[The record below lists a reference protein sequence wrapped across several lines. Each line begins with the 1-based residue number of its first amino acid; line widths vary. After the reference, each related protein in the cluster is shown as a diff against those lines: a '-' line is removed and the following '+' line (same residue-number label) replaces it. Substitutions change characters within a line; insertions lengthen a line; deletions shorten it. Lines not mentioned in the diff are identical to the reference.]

1 MNLHRIADITVDMGY
16 KYDRMKKQADAY
28 RINENVTPEMT
39 IYLSDSFLEEKC
51 KEMPSLT
58 PETSEYIY
66 TGSIFYTG
74 LILFGGFMLHASSV
88 LMDGKAY
95 LFSAPSGVGKS
106 THTAMWQKVF
116 GRDRAKILND
126 DKPAIRIEKDGI
138 FDFGTPWSGKTDS
151 KSAGDLILNINVK
164 APIAGICFIERG
176 KVNKIRR
183 ENGGAVISKMLA
195 QTIRPYD
202 EKDMDMLLKIL
213 DIVLRQ
219 VPIYTLSC
227 DISEE
232 AVRVA
237 YNAMS
242 GKS

>member
-16 KYDRMKKQADAY
+16 KYDRMKKQAHAY
-28 RINENVTPEMT
+28 RIDGNITPEMT

-51 KEMPSLT
+51 KEMPPLT

-66 TGSIFYTG
+66 TGSVFYTG

-126 DKPAIRIEKDGI
+126 DKPAVRIEKDGI
-138 FDFGTPWSGKTDS
+138 FAFGTPWSGKTD
-151 KSAGDLILNINVK
+151 LNINVK

-176 KVNKIRR
+176 KANKIRR

-202 EKDMDMLLKIL
+202 EKDMDMLLKII
-213 DIVLRQ
+213 DVVLRQ
-219 VPIYTLSC
+219 VPVYTLSC

-232 AVRVA
+232 AVRTA

>member
-1 MNLHRIADITVDMGY
+1 MNLHKIADITVDMGY
-16 KYDRMKKQADAY
+16 KYGRMKNQADKY
-28 RINENVTPEMT
+28 RVNESVAPEMT
-39 IYLSDSFLEEKC
+39 IYLSDAFLEQKSREN
-51 KEMPSLT
+51 PLVT
-58 PETSEYIY
+58 PEMCEYIY
-66 TGSIFYTG
+66 TGSVFYSG
-74 LILFGGFMLHASSV
+74 LILFGGLMLHASSV

-106 THTAMWQKVF
+106 THTSMWQTVF

-126 DKPAIRIEKDGI
+126 DKPAIRIEEDGI
-138 FDFGTPWSGKTDS
+138 YAFGTPWSGKTD
-151 KSAGDLILNINVK
+151 LNINVK

-176 KVNKIRR
+176 KANKIRR
-183 ENGGAVISKMLA
+183 ENGGAVIGKMLS

-202 EKDMDMLLKIL
+202 EKDMDMLLGHL
-213 DIVLRQ
+213 DKVLREIP
-219 VPIYTLSC
+219 VYTLSC

-232 AVRVA
+232 AVYTA